1 MGDQEYPQL
10 KRPDDG
16 EFCVKKGTKGI
27 SLTATNQHVVPY
39 NEYLLYKYRSH
50 INVEV
55 VSSLAVV
62 KYLFKYLF
70 KGLDRALI
78 ERYSE
83 GIYRGL
89 VFPITFV
96 NRVSICVFCREKGQ
110 IDVMGHIII
119 PNDRRIKERLKK
131 QGEIEVHSN

>member
-16 EFCVKKGTKGI
+16 EFCLKNGPNGKLLK
-27 SLTATNQHVVPY
+27 ATNQHVVPY
-39 NEYLLYKYRSH
+39 NEYLLYKYQSH

-62 KYLFKYLF
+62 KYIYKYLF

-78 ERYSE
+78 ERFSE
-83 GIYRGL
+83 GIYKGL
-89 VFPITFV
+89 VL
-96 NRVSICVFCREKGQ
+96 KLY
-110 IDVMGHIII
+110 III
-119 PNDRRIKERLKK
+119 LKSAK
-131 QGEIEVHSN
+131 FFTFYF